1 MSNYL
6 TEKLPMRKTGRLAE
20 NNFTAKDIKKE
31 PQEDARVKR
40 RHETV
45 RTHIPPSVTHNH
57 RGPS

>member
-1 MSNYL
+1 
-6 TEKLPMRKTGRLAE
+6 MRKTGRLAE

-40 RHETV
+40 IHDTV